1 MAENNSLLG
10 LKIMDV
16 LRKHSD
22 KDNPLTQQDIVRLLK
37 SDFGTEVDR
46 KTVGRNIAVLVD
58 YDDDRHIGYKTSKR
72 VQNGEESERRTAFYY
87 KSDFEAGEMRVLI
100 DSILSNRHIS
110 MKYTKD
116 LIDKIVEKNEWLRKK
131 GIRDIAFYDTYY
143 KQNIPDLFLNT
154 EEILFAIDEHHDLE
168 ITVGDYDVNLNLTGG
183 RPTRVSPI
191 QLCMYEQIYYLI
203 AVPYPNLVISRKQG
217 SKPSAVAYPVAD
229 MTQVKVLKHT
239 DNSSIEG
246 LNEVRRET
254 DFSDLIEGDLYMGRG
269 VVSGNKR
276 SITFVIPKV
285 FLKDVV
291 RRFET
296 NIRVAEIPGAFWVQP
311 MRHLRECPLIK
322 ITVKNTTVRAMER
335 FMNEHR
341 THIYILDPESLNYN
355 HYDEEERRIFEE
367 TVKEVIPESE
377 RRGAWPIWR
386 GGEKTTRLREVEAS
400 GLPDDEKKQLKEL
413 LRKMFRSGINM
424 KEWLE
429 KMEKDYQSKQE
440 RRKNN

>member
-58 YDDDRHIGYKTSKR
+58 YDDDCHIGYKTSKR
-72 VQNGEESERRTAFYY
+72 VQNGEESETRTAFYY

-143 KQNIPDLFLNT
+143 KQNISNLFYNI

-168 ITVGDYDVNLNLTGG
+168 ITVGDYDVNLNLTEG

-203 AVPYPNLVISRKQG
+203 AVPDYNIKTSRKIG
-217 SKPSAVAYPVAD
+217 IKPTAFVYPVAD
-229 MTQVKVLKHT
+229 ITQVKVLKHT
-239 DNSSIEG
+239 DNTSIEEI
-246 LNEVRRET
+246 NEIRRET
-254 DFSDLIEGDLYMGRG
+254 DFSNLIEGAHYMERG
-269 VVSGNKR
+269 AISRDKR
-276 SITFVIPKV
+276 SITFVIPIV

-296 NIRVAEIPGAFWVQP
+296 NILVTEIPGTSWSKYP
-311 MRHLRECPLIK
+311 MSSIKYPLVK
-322 ITVKNTTVRAMER
+322 VVVKNTTSDAMKR

-341 THIYILDPESLNYN
+341 THIYVLNPESLNYN
-355 HYDEEERRIFEE
+355 YFDETERRAFAE
-367 TVKEVIPESE
+367 TVKAIIPQSE
-377 RRGAWPIWR
+377 RSGGTPFKH
-386 GGEKTTRLREVEAS
+386 GGELLARIKEVEAS
-400 GLPDDEKKQLKEL
+400 GLPDDEKKQLKVL
-413 LRKMFRSGINM
+413 LKKMFHSGIKM
-424 KEWLE
+424 KEYLE
-429 KMEKDYQSKQE
+429 KEHQQMQE
-440 RRKNN
+440 RRNNKRNR

>member
-1 MAENNSLLG
+1 MADNNSLLG

-22 KDNPLTQQDIVRLLK
+22 EDNPLTQQDIVKYLK

-58 YDDDRHIGYKTSKR
+58 YDDDRHIGYKTAKR
-72 VQNGEESERRTAFYY
+72 VQNGEESEIRTAFYY
-87 KSDFEAGEMRVLI
+87 KSDYEIGEMRVLI

-143 KQNIPDLFLNT
+143 KQNISNLFYNI
-154 EEILFAIDEHHDLE
+154 EEILFAIDKHHDLE
-168 ITVGDYDVNLNLTGG
+168 MTVGEYDVNLNLTEG

-203 AVPYPNLVISRKQG
+203 AVPYRYIVLSRKRG
-217 SKPSAVAYPVAD
+217 IKPAVFAYPVAD
-229 MTQVKVLKHT
+229 MTQVKALKNT
-239 DNSSIEG
+239 NNSSIEE
-246 LNEVRRET
+246 LNEIRRKT
-254 DFSDLIEGDLYMGRG
+254 DFSDLIEGSLDMGRG
-269 VVSGNKR
+269 VLSGNKR
-276 SITFVIPKV
+276 SMTFVIPKV

-296 NIRVAEIPGAFWVQP
+296 NIWVTEIPGTSWSKYP
-311 MRHLRECPLIK
+311 MSSINYPLVK
-322 ITVKNTTVRAMER
+322 VVVKNTTSGAMKR

-341 THIYILDPESLNYN
+341 THIYVLDPEGINYN
-355 HYDEEERRIFEE
+355 HFDETERRAFVE
-367 TVKEVIPESE
+367 TVKALTPQDGSSGRKPFKYV
-377 RRGAWPIWR
+377 
-386 GGEKTTRLREVEAS
+386 GELLARIKEVEAS
-400 GLPDDEKKQLKEL
+400 GLPEDEKKQLEKL

-424 KEWLE
+424 KEYLE
-429 KMEKDYQSKQE
+429 KEHQQMQE
-440 RRKNN
+440 RRNNKRNR

>member
-58 YDDDRHIGYKTSKR
+58 YDDDRHIGYKTAKR
-72 VQNGEESERRTAFYY
+72 VQNGEETEIRTGFYY

-116 LIDKIVEKNEWLRKK
+116 LIDKIFEKNEWLRKK

-154 EEILFAIDEHHDLE
+154 EEILFAIERYHDLL
-168 ITVGDYDVNLNLTGG
+168 ITVGEYDVNLNLTEG

-203 AVPYPNLVISRKQG
+203 AVPYPSLARSRRHVF
-217 SKPSAVAYPVAD
+217 KPAVFAYPVAD
-229 MTQVKVLKHT
+229 MTQVKTLKHT
-239 DNSSIEG
+239 DNSSIEE
-246 LNEVRRET
+246 LNEIRRET
-254 DFSDLIEGDLYMGRG
+254 DFSDLIEGAHYMERG
-269 VVSGNKR
+269 VISRDKR

-291 RRFET
+291 RRFEK
-296 NIRVAEIPGAFWVQP
+296 NIRVTEIPGASWSEYMFISKKS
-311 MRHLRECPLIK
+311 PL
-322 ITVKNTTVRAMER
+322 VKVTIRNTTVRAMER

-341 THIYILDPESLNYN
+341 THIYILDPERLNYN
-355 HYDEEERRIFEE
+355 LYDEEKRRIFEE
-367 TVKEVIPESE
+367 TVKKVIPNRE
-377 RRGAWPIWR
+377 RNGARPIIHS
-386 GGEKTTRLREVEAS
+386 GELIKRMREVEAS
-400 GLPDDEKKQLKEL
+400 GLSDEEKKQLKEL
-413 LRKMFRSGINM
+413 LRKMFRSGIKM
-424 KEWLE
+424 KDFWE
-429 KMEKDYQSKQE
+429 KEYQLRQE
-440 RRKNN
+440 RKSKTRNP

>member
-154 EEILFAIDEHHDLE
+154 EEILFAIDNHHDLE
-168 ITVGDYDVNLNLTGG
+168 ITIGEYDVNLNLTEG
-183 RPTRVSPI
+183 RRQRVCPI

-203 AVPYPNLVISRKQG
+203 AVPDYNIRISRKMG
-217 SKPSAVAYPVAD
+217 IKPSAFAYPVAD
-229 MTQVKVLKHT
+229 MTQVKALKST
-239 DNSSIEG
+239 DNSSVEE
-246 LNEVRRET
+246 LNEIRRET
-254 DFSDLIEGDLYMGRG
+254 DFSDLIEGAFYMGRG
-269 VVSGNKR
+269 VVSRNKR
-276 SITFVIPKV
+276 SMTFVIPKV

-291 RRFET
+291 RRFEK
-296 NIRVAEIPGAFWVQP
+296 NIWVTEISGTSWSEYP
-311 MRHLRECPLIK
+311 MPSKKCPLVK
-322 ITVKNTTVRAMER
+322 VVVKNTTSGVMKR

-341 THIYILDPESLNYN
+341 THIYVLNPEGLNYN
-355 HYDEEERRIFEE
+355 HFEEIERRAFLE
-367 TVKEVIPESE
+367 TAKALIPQSESSG
-377 RRGAWPIWR
+377 RKPFKD
-386 GGEKTTRLREVEAS
+386 GGELIARIKEVEAS
-400 GLPDDEKKQLKEL
+400 GLPEDEKKQLEKL
-413 LRKMFRSGINM
+413 LRKMLRSGINM
-424 KEWLE
+424 KEYLE
-429 KMEKDYQSKQE
+429 KEHQQMQE
-440 RRKNN
+440 RRNNKRNR

>member
-72 VQNGEESERRTAFYY
+72 VQNGEESETRTAFYY

-143 KQNIPDLFLNT
+143 KQNISNLFYNI

-168 ITVGDYDVNLNLTGG
+168 ITVGDYDVNLNLTEG

-203 AVPYPNLVISRKQG
+203 AVPYHYIVLSRKRG
-217 SKPSAVAYPVAD
+217 IRPAVFAYPVAD
-229 MTQVKVLKHT
+229 MTQVKALKNT
-239 DNSSIEG
+239 NNSSIEG
-246 LNEVRRET
+246 LNEVRRKT
-254 DFSDLIEGDLYMGRG
+254 DFSDLIEGSLYMGRG
-269 VVSGNKR
+269 VLSGNKR
-276 SITFVIPKV
+276 SMTFVIPKV

-296 NIRVAEIPGAFWVQP
+296 NIWVTEIPGTSWSKYP
-311 MRHLRECPLIK
+311 MSSINYPLVK
-322 ITVKNTTVRAMER
+322 VVVKNTTSGAMKR

-341 THIYILDPESLNYN
+341 THIYVLDPEGINYN
-355 HYDEEERRIFEE
+355 HFEE
-367 TVKEVIPESE
+367 TE
-377 RRGAWPIWR
+377 RRSFVETVKALTPQDGSSGRKPFKYV
-386 GGEKTTRLREVEAS
+386 GELHARIKEVEAS
-400 GLPDDEKKQLKEL
+400 GLPEDEKKQLEKL

-424 KEWLE
+424 KEYLE
-429 KMEKDYQSKQE
+429 KEHQQMQE
-440 RRKNN
+440 RRNKKRNR